1 MNRPSRREQWRPAG
15 RYPPEGA
22 LHAAPHARRG
32 QAMIESIF
40 VIILACLCFLAIF
53 QYANLFAAKTVLSH
67 AAARAARARAVG
79 FNRWMVEK
87 NARVASIPA
96 AGRRITPALAGVDPA
111 ITAALQQNRVGDIWD
126 LALRSNVRSPGTQL
140 EVSRVPDYMDS
151 DNDATAEYIL
161 DYELWDALSVDI
173 EEPLS
178 TSGLTPGTLT
188 VNLRQR
194 HPLLIALGPLAEGEL
209 RDAGEGEALAI
220 GAFYSI
226 ESHYPLYMEDMN
238 W

>member
-1 MNRPSRREQWRPAG
+1 M
-15 RYPPEGA
+15 
-22 LHAAPHARRG
+22 L
-32 QAMIESIF
+32 ESIF
-40 VIILACLCFLAIF
+40 VIILASLCFLAIF
-53 QYANLFAAKTVLSH
+53 QYANLFAAKTVLNH
-67 AAARAARARAVG
+67 AAARAARSRTVG

-87 NARVASIPA
+87 SARVAAIPA
-96 AGRRITPALAGVDPA
+96 SGRRVTPAFAGVDPA
-111 ITAALQQNRVGDIWD
+111 ITAALRQNRVGDIWD
-126 LALRSNVRSPGTQL
+126 LALRTNVRSPGTQL
-140 EVSRVPDYMDS
+140 EVGRVPDYMDS
-151 DNDATAEYIL
+151 DNHATAQHIL

-173 EEPLS
+173 EEPMS
-178 TSGLTPGTLT
+178 VSGLTPGTLT

-209 RDAGEGEALAI
+209 RDAGEEEELAL